1 MFVAFRG
8 FSFHSNFISH
18 DLSLRVTWKC
28 ITKRNRLLFWLTLI
42 VNWSNQ
48 SRCLHMRMW
57 IVIEKMFTK
66 VLFFSAY
73 QVFRQTWLWWSG
85 FRFEPILANT
95 SATPK
100 NTTYIKGGQKLL
112 KNNHLTYFTKVQS
125 DTLCI
130 PWFSDTTL
138 QVFCSKSI
146 ELLKIKKLNHI
157 CRCSMMTIC
166 HVGW

>member
-1 MFVAFRG
+1 
-8 FSFHSNFISH
+8 
-18 DLSLRVTWKC
+18 
-28 ITKRNRLLFWLTLI
+28 
-42 VNWSNQ
+42 
-48 SRCLHMRMW
+48 MRMW

-112 KNNHLTYFTKVQS
+112 KNNHLTYLTKVQF
-125 DTLCI
+125 DTLFI

-138 QVFCSKSI
+138 QVFFSKSI

-166 HVGW
+166 HVGWQRRICDLKLLESELKQFDNFHSERKISMSISEEFALLTS